1 MPAAGFVCEKVCR
14 FSLHF
19 LATLPKRRF
28 LCPAGGLAATIPSI
42 SLYIPVR
49 LCYYNRND
57 VNAGKRGLLMGLLE
71 DARNIQRKDPA
82 ARSVLEVILLYP
94 GFHILV
100 YHRIAHWL
108 YQHKRFFLARWVSQ
122 HGRRRTGIEIH
133 PGATIGRCLFIDHGM
148 GIVFGETCEIGDNC
162 TIYHGVTLGGTGKD
176 TGKRHPTLGNNVLI
190 GAGTKV
196 LGPVYIG
203 DNARIGAGSVV
214 LCNLPANCTAVG
226 VPAEVVRINNKAVN
240 PADDLDQQDLPDV
253 VAQRIRDLDRRIG
266 ALENAAQGDMPPTAS
281 QIAARQKP

>member
-1 MPAAGFVCEKVCR
+1 MNTRELKARIEEMV
-14 FSLHF
+14 
-19 LATLPKRRF
+19 
-28 LCPAGGLAATIPSI
+28 
-42 SLYIPVR
+42 
-49 LCYYNRND
+49 D
-57 VNAGKRGLLMGLLE
+57 VIKE
-71 DARNIQRKDPA
+71 KDPA
-82 ARSVLEVILLYP
+82 IRSNIEVILYP
-94 GFHILV
+94 SFWAVIN
-100 YHRIAHWL
+100 HRIAHSF
-108 YQHKRFFLARWVSQ
+108 YKKKHYFIARAISQ
-122 HGRRRTGIEIH
+122 ISRGLTGIEIH
-133 PGATIGRCLFIDHGM
+133 PGAQIGEHFFIDHGT
-148 GIVFGETCEIGDNC
+148 GVVIGETAVIGKGC
-162 TIYHGVTLGGTGKD
+162 RLYQGVTLGGTGKD
-176 TGKRHPTLGNNVLI
+176 QGKRHPTLGNNVLI

-266 ALENAAQGDMPPTAS
+266 VLENAAQGDTPPTAS